1 MNQASHSEAQRVET
15 IAGIYAAFG
24 RGDVGAIVAQLADD
38 VRWVSRLDPLVPWSG
53 DRSGKANVPEFFAA
67 IAGSVDVTGFTPQEF
82 IAQGD
87 TVVSI
92 GTFGCRVRSTGK
104 SAESRWIFVWK
115 FTGDRVSSYEQFHD
129 PKLVDAFR

>member
-1 MNQASHSEAQRVET
+1 MSQANRLQTVV
-15 IAGIYAAFG
+15 GIYEAFG
-24 RGDVGAIVAQLADD
+24 RGDVSAIVAQLTDD

-53 DRSGKANVPEFFAA
+53 DYSGQANVSQFFAA
-67 IAGSVDVTGFTPQEF
+67 IAGSVDVTGFMPQEF

-87 TVVSI
+87 TVVST

-104 SAESRWIFVWK
+104 SAESRWIFIWK

-129 PKLVDAFR
+129 PTLVDAFR